1 MATYREENAIIS
13 RTSMTIWVISL
24 LLWVRKPRS
33 MMPAILQLEFIRVRL
48 TTRYPLSGTTMDFP
62 TAVPV
67 DSRIWDT
74 RLGEMSMG

>member
-48 TTRYPLSGTTMDFP
+48 TTRYPLSGTIMDFP